1 MSAFLISFALG
12 TALIFVILDDL
23 KNFRIRNEAVIFMAV
38 LFLADAIT
46 RGQYHDTLAH
56 LSFGGIMFLLIIAIY
71 ALGMMGGGDAKLLA
85 VAFLW
90 LGVGAAT
97 IFSALLLI
105 LTLVYWLGAYARV
118 FPKQIVAG
126 RMKIPYGPAIASAWL
141 LTAALQK

>member
-1 MSAFLISFALG
+1 MITFLISFALG

-23 KNFRIRNEAVIFMAV
+23 KNFRIRNGAVIFMAV

-46 RGQYHDTLAH
+46 RGQYHEALDH
-56 LSFGGIMFLLIIAIY
+56 LGFGGMMFLLILGVY
-71 ALGMMGGGDAKLLA
+71 AMGMMGGGDAKLLA

-97 IFSALLLI
+97 VFSVLLLI
-105 LTLVYWLGAYARV
+105 LTLVYWLGAYLSV
-118 FPKQIVAG
+118 FPKKIVSG
-126 RMKIPYGPAIASAWL
+126 KMKIPYGPAIASAWL